1 MKALSNTALFCFSVF
16 AFCYGLCNATE
27 ASDFFAGWLV
37 GLGMTI
43 SIAKLFED
51 F

>member
-1 MKALSNTALFCFSVF
+1 MKALSNTTLFCFAVF
-16 AFCYGLCNATE
+16 AFLYGLCNATE

-37 GLGMTI
+37 GTGMTI
-43 SIAKLFED
+43 TIAKLFED